1 MRCRLKTPLNSLKF
15 TNYELNLSIFTIYL
29 KGAVLMIT
37 LRVNS
42 CKRKLSTV
50 INLQNECKI
59 RYDMSTRSAI
69 LQLASWFI
77 LTTENLGRGCG
88 S

>member
-1 MRCRLKTPLNSLKF
+1 MSFEDTVKFGQIYEYILNI
-15 TNYELNLSIFTIYL
+15 SIFTIYF

-37 LRVNS
+37 LRVDS

-59 RYDMSTRSAI
+59 RHNMSTRSAI
-69 LQLASWFI
+69 LELASWFI
-77 LTTENLGRGCG
+77 LTTENLGQGCG